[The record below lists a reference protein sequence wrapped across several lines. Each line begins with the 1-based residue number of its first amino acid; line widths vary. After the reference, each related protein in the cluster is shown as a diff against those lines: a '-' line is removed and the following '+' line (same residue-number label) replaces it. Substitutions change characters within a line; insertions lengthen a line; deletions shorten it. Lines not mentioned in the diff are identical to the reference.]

1 MTGAHDGLRLL
12 PGPNGRESRDRLEIL
27 TALINGPG
35 FDPLLRADVIEVPP
49 EHVVFGWRC
58 RVPQCQRSAHGT
70 GDLCDTHRQQWSA
83 LGGDEADRA
92 EFFRTATPLLL
103 TTAAR
108 TGPCRVT
115 GCERMALGHKNR
127 FCPRHDNRWR
137 RATARA
143 RAHGVEFDLDEWLAD
158 ETPYPGFG
166 VCIAASC
173 RDGALS
179 PLGLCPN
186 HDQRYTR
193 DGRPG
198 GAELEPRK
206 YWAYAYDRDPSSVTV
221 RCDLVQVFR
230 QWCAQVDPVLR
241 VGEINLLGL
250 HPLVKAE
257 FQWALFARLQHTVHT
272 RWPPIA
278 VQSLVNS
285 CRTLETLTDLDLDGL
300 PRRSRGLAQVM
311 LQSLRVVYVTPSETR
326 EAGYLELDHFGTSIR
341 GLYSHYDLTGISQR
355 WLRGLLWDHLAHQLR
370 TPGSPRTKGP
380 YDDVRRSCLELST
393 FLEIGAED
401 GGHDPRL
408 LRAEHVHRFLAD
420 QRHRARNGLPSLV
433 VRLQSGKPSTVTET
447 TLHFVFSHAR
457 KFMRWALESGEADRI
472 CLPREF
478 VTAFPPMGTGRHR
491 TRSPF
496 TDEVARALAD
506 ENNLRRFAATH
517 DPGDRGLRD
526 IWETIIVTGRRASEV
541 IKLRLDCTGRYN
553 KLPMLWHDQTKVG
566 NYDQAI
572 RIPEYTFQRIKERQR
587 TTLARFEG
595 RFGRPATAPERA
607 RMSLFPASKH
617 NPGFERSVSYAW
629 YGAAF
634 HDWVS
639 DLDLG
644 SCVTHQARHTLATKL
659 LANGAGLHH
668 IKRFLGHI
676 SNRMAEHYAK
686 VAVSEIEDVLQHV
699 WVAGPGTARPGEVLS
714 SGTTP
719 LDRHQAEALAL
730 DLTRRST
737 PAEGGFCT
745 FQPVVDGAACPWNL
759 NCHSCDKFV
768 MSGADLLYWRR
779 KREQWM
785 SIAERAP
792 DDSTADYL
800 HQVFEPTARAIDGL
814 EKALG
819 GLGLLED
826 ALALDLRRPQDY
838 FHRVWSTAFRAADL
852 ADAGQDEG
860 EYSDTCTADD
870 DPERD
875 VA

>member
-1 MTGAHDGLRLL
+1 MAHAGLRLL
-12 PGPNGRESRDRLEIL
+12 PGPDGRESRDRLEIL
-27 TALINGPG
+27 TALIDGPC
-35 FDPLLRADVIEVPP
+35 FDPFLRADVIEVPA
-49 EHVVFGWRC
+49 EHPVLGWRC
-58 RVPQCQRSAHGT
+58 RVPQCQRAGHGT
-70 GDLCDTHRQQWSA
+70 SDLCDTHRTEWSA
-83 LGGDEADRA
+83 RGGDEADRA
-92 EFFRTATPLLL
+92 EFLRTAKPLSP
-103 TTAAR
+103 TRAESPC
-108 TGPCRVT
+108 PCRVA
-115 GCERMALGHKNR
+115 GCQRIPMGHKNR
-127 FCPRHDNRWR
+127 LCHRHDSRWR
-137 RATARA
+137 RAAARA
-143 RAHGVEFDLDEWLAD
+143 QAQGATFDLEEWLSNEA
-158 ETPYPGFG
+158 PYAGFG
-166 VCIAASC
+166 LCMVASC

-186 HDQRYTR
+186 HDQRYAR

-198 GAELEPRK
+198 GAELELGRN
-206 YWAYAYDRDPSSVTV
+206 WVRAWEEDPSSVAV
-221 RCDLVQVFR
+221 RCDDQQAFR
-230 QWCAQVDPVLR
+230 QWCRSADPMPR
-241 VGEINLLGL
+241 IGEINLLGL
-250 HPLVKAE
+250 HPLVRAE
-257 FQWALFARLQHTVHT
+257 FQWALFARVQDTVVRT
-272 RWPPIA
+272 RWSPFAI
-278 VQSLVNS
+278 QSLVNS
-285 CRTLETLTDLDLDGL
+285 CRTLETLTDLDLDCL

-311 LQSLRVVYVTPSETR
+311 LRSLRVVYVTPSETR
-326 EAGYLELDHFGTSIR
+326 EAGYLELDHFGPSIR
-341 GLYSHYDLTGISQR
+341 GLYSHYDLTGVSQR
-355 WLRGLLWDHLAHQLR
+355 WLRDLLWDHFAHLLR

-380 YDDVRRSCLELST
+380 YDDTRRACLELSG
-393 FLEIGAED
+393 FLEIGAEG
-401 GGHDPRL
+401 GGHDPAL
-408 LRAEHVHRFLAD
+408 LQAEHVHRFLAD
-420 QRHRARNGLPSLV
+420 QRHRARNQLPSLA
-433 VRLQSGKPSTVTET
+433 VRLKNGKPSTVTET
-447 TLHFVFSHAR
+447 TLHFIFSHAR
-457 KFMRWALESGEADRI
+457 KIMRWALESGAADRTG
-472 CLPREF
+472 LDREF

-506 ENNLRRFAATH
+506 EDNLQRFAGTH
-517 DPGDRGLRD
+517 DPDDRGLRD

-541 IKLRLDCTGRYN
+541 IKLRLDCVGRYN

-566 NYDQAI
+566 NYDQAV
-572 RIPEYTFQRIKERQR
+572 RIPEYTFQRIRERQR
-587 TTLARFEG
+587 KTLARFEG
-595 RFGRPATAPERA
+595 RFGRPTTAPERA
-607 RMSLFPASKH
+607 RMALFPAPKH
-617 NPGFERSVSYAW
+617 NPGFERSVSYGW

-639 DLDLG
+639 ELDLG

-714 SGTTP
+714 SCTTP
-719 LDRHQAEALAL
+719 LDRRQAEALAM

-745 FQPVVDGAACPWNL
+745 FQSVVDGGACPWDL

-792 DDSTADYL
+792 DDTTADYL

-814 EKALG
+814 EKALA

-838 FHRVWSTAFRAADL
+838 FHRMWSTAFRATDL
-852 ADAGQDEG
+852 ADTATAEQNAYGDE
-860 EYSDTCTADD
+860 DTIDD
-870 DPERD
+870 EE
-875 VA
+875 VCA